1 MPRHIHDGVRPYNI
15 VSGDVRREW
24 VDARWVTLGRGR
36 TCMGGDAH
44 GGGGGGGG
52 YIFGGEGH
60 LCGRRGIGGR
70 AEEPRKP
77 PRGGSAVGDGVDG
90 GGAAVCVD
98 CPTSK
103 WTSHVPRWRQRKTDG
118 AANARLQPGGA
129 RSGRGGRKG
138 GGGRMEGR
146 ERVEKGE
153 RKGDGKGDVER
164 EGKKA
169 TPTAQLSLSL
179 SLSLSPH
186 SHTARTFQ
194 SAASMTATSSRPAS
208 AHIASC
214 SAALVTR
221 THTATLSPPA
231 PYTAAPLRVT
241 TRNPVLPR
249 GNAWRLG
256 AGEGGRRGRT
266 RGRRGEVER

>member
-1 MPRHIHDGVRPYNI
+1 M
-15 VSGDVRREW
+15 
-24 VDARWVTLGRGR
+24 
-36 TCMGGDAH
+36 H
-44 GGGGGGGG
+44 GGSLS
-52 YIFGGEGH
+52 GEAG
-60 LCGRRGIGGR
+60 LAWVGMLT
-70 AEEPRKP
+70 AEEA
-77 PRGGSAVGDGVDG
+77 AVEGTSLAEKVACAG
-90 GGAAVCVD
+90 GGASADGQRSQGSPPREVWLLVMGSMAVALLCALIARLASGPIMCRD
-98 CPTSK
+98 GD
-103 WTSHVPRWRQRKTDG
+103 RERQMELLMPACNLVAHG
-118 AANARLQPGGA
+118 AAEEGE
-129 RSGRGGRKG
+129 KE

-169 TPTAQLSLSL
+169 TPTAQLSL

-221 THTATLSPPA
+221 THAATLSPPA

-249 GNAWRLG
+249 GNAWRMG